1 MNADSRLP
9 RMARVRA
16 RAEFDRVFA
25 EGRRHATPLLAL
37 HWLQAPLPPRL
48 GLAVSRKVD
57 PRAVV
62 RNRIK
67 RALRE
72 HFRRRRA
79 CLAPGS
85 YVLVARPPAARADGR
100 SLHEAFEQLLSR
112 AGALLPQDAAGTM
125 PAVPPIPAP
134 PPPPRAG

>member
-1 MNADSRLP
+1 MNADSRFP
-9 RMARVRA
+9 RAARVRA
-16 RAEFDRVFA
+16 RVDFDRVFA
-25 EGRRHATPLLAL
+25 EGRRHAGPLLAL
-37 HWLQAPLPPRL
+37 HWLREPLSPRL

-72 HFRRRRA
+72 RFRRQRA

-85 YVLVARPPAARADGR
+85 YVLVARTPAARADAR
-100 SLHEAFEQLLSR
+100 SLHEALDQLLSR
-112 AGALLPQDAAGTM
+112 AGALLPQHAAGTM
-125 PAVPPIPAP
+125 PAVPPLPLP

>member
-1 MNADSRLP
+1 MTPDCRYP
-9 RMARVRA
+9 RAARVRA
-16 RAEFDRVFA
+16 RADFDRVFA
-25 EGRRHATPLLAL
+25 SGRRQAGPLLAL
-37 HWLQAPLPPRL
+37 HWLREPVPPRL

-72 HFRRRRA
+72 RFRQQRTR
-79 CLAPGS
+79 LAPGS
-85 YVLVARPPAARADGR
+85 YVLVARAAAAQADARG
-100 SLHEAFEQLLSR
+100 LHEAFDRLLAR
-112 AGALLPQDAAGTM
+112 AGALPPQDATGTM
-125 PAVPPIPAP
+125 PAAAPPANV

>member
-1 MNADSRLP
+1 MTADGRFP
-9 RMARVRA
+9 RIARVRA
-16 RAEFDRVFA
+16 RADFDRIFA
-25 EGRRHATPLLAL
+25 EGRRQAGPLLAL
-37 HWLQAPLPPRL
+37 HWLREPRPPRL

-72 HFRRRRA
+72 RFRRQRA
-79 CLAPGS
+79 RLAPGS
-85 YVLVARPPAARADGR
+85 YVLVARAPAASADAR
-100 SLHEAFEQLLSR
+100 SLHEAFDQLLAR
-112 AGALLPQDAAGTM
+112 AGALLPQDVAGTM
-125 PAVPPIPAP
+125 PGVPSLPVP

>member
-1 MNADSRLP
+1 MNTDNRFRRA
-9 RMARVRA
+9 ARVRA
-16 RAEFDRVFA
+16 RTDFDRVFA
-25 EGRRHATPLLAL
+25 AGRRHAGPLLAL
-37 HWLQAPLPPRL
+37 HWLQEPLQPRL

-67 RALRE
+67 RTLRE
-72 HFRRRRA
+72 RFRRQRA
-79 CLAPGS
+79 RLAPGS
-85 YVLVARPPAARADGR
+85 YVLVARAPAARADAR
-100 SLHEAFEQLLSR
+100 SLQEALDQLLSR

-125 PAVPPIPAP
+125 PDVPSLPMP